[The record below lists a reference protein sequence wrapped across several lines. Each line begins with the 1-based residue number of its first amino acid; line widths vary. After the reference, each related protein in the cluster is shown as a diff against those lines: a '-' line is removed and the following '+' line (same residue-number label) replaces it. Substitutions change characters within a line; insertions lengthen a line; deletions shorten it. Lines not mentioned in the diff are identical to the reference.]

1 MVFSSLVFISIFLP
15 AVWCL
20 YWLVPSEA
28 GKNALLLAA
37 SLLFYAY
44 GEPVY
49 VFLMIASA
57 MLNYLCALLLQTNQ
71 RYRKSIFILAIVI
84 NLGILFVFKYAAFII
99 ETVNNITGLALSV
112 PQVAL
117 PIGIS
122 FFTFQ
127 AMSYIIDVYR
137 GEVQAQ
143 RNFAYVL
150 LYISLF
156 PQLIAGPIVKYHD
169 IEKSLAKRS
178 VSMKEAAEGIR
189 RFIVGLAKKVF
200 IANNMGVVADT
211 LFQAPMGDINL
222 FGAWLGAGAYMLQIY
237 FDFSGYSDMAIGM
250 GRMFG
255 FQFKENFHYPYIAD
269 SIQEFW
275 RRWHIS
281 LSGWFRDYLYIPL
294 GGNRKGKVRTC
305 VNKFIVFACTGI
317 WHGANWT
324 FLFWGLYHGCLLM
337 LEEYT
342 QIFHKQC
349 RGIKKLLRHLYV
361 VLAVMIG
368 FVFFRA
374 DDMHQG
380 ICWIYKMFA
389 GLQFHNSAMR
399 LVLSVLTPVHIVVF
413 LAGILMSGPMISS
426 KMRQSE
432 TLSKMAWPCSIILLI
447 CCMMSLAG
455 GTYNPFIYF
464 QF

>member
-15 AVWCL
+15 AVWGL

-49 VFLMIASA
+49 VFLMITSA
-57 MLNYLCALLLQTNQ
+57 MLNFLCALLIQTYR
-71 RYRKSIFILAIVI
+71 RYRKSILILAIVI

-99 ETVNNITGLALSV
+99 EAVDSITGLAISI
-112 PQVAL
+112 PRVAL

-137 GEVQAQ
+137 GEVRAQ

-169 IEKSLAKRS
+169 IEKNLAERS
-178 VSMKEAAEGIR
+178 VNMQEAAGGIR
-189 RFIVGLAKKVF
+189 RFTTGLAKKVL
-200 IANNMGVVADT
+200 IANDMGAVADT

-250 GRMFG
+250 GHMFG
-255 FQFKENFHYPYIAD
+255 FRFKENFNYPYVAD

-294 GGNRKGKVRTC
+294 GGNRKGKIRTC
-305 VNKFIVFACTGI
+305 VNKFVVFACTGI

-337 LEEYT
+337 LEEYAH
-342 QIFHKQC
+342 IFRKEC

-361 VLAVMIG
+361 VLAVMVG

-380 ICWIYKMFA
+380 ICWVYKMFA
-389 GLQFHNSAMR
+389 GLQFDDSAMR
-399 LVLSVLTPVHIVVF
+399 LALSMLTPVHIVVF
-413 LAGILMSGPMISS
+413 LAGILASGPLI
-426 KMRQSE
+426 KRARQSRV
-432 TLSKMAWPCSIILLI
+432 LSKMVWPCSIILLI